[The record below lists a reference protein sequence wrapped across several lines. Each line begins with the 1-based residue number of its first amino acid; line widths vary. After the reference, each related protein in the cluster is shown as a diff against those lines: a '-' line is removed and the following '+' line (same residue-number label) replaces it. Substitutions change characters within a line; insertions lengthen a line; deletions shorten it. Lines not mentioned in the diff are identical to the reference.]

1 MTENKDTIIKT
12 KATLLQISR
21 HLGQAQLYCRLKNFG
36 KGGATWNERQN
47 LRQKLVQDI
56 KNLQKEGQ
64 NAKKLAKT
72 KTKLPFLYDNHE
84 ILKPGTLPY
93 HPLAS
98 ISISHCPSMGGFI
111 FSFNTNIA
119 IGFDIELTHRVQ
131 KSTLQRVSETEEI
144 LKTPHLPL
152 LWAGKEAVA
161 KCLWTQKKPLV
172 LSDCLI
178 SKWQA
183 LPPGGENTETKGAQA
198 YIFEAQIKNTD
209 FSDQAKTPSPAILGG
224 AFIIKPFVVAY
235 AQKSVSVEN
244 SKPYE

>member
-1 MTENKDTIIKT
+1 MAKNKDTIVKIKA
-12 KATLLQISR
+12 KLLQISR
-21 HLGQAQLYCRLKNFG
+21 YLGQAELYCRLKSLG
-36 KGGATWNERQN
+36 LGGVTWNERQN
-47 LRQKLVQDI
+47 LRKQLVQDI
-56 KNLQKEGQ
+56 KNLQKEGE

-72 KTKLPFLYDNHE
+72 KAKHPFLYDESE

-93 HPLAS
+93 HPLAC

-111 FSFNTNIA
+111 FCFNTNIA

-131 KSTLQRVSETEEI
+131 KSTLQRVSELDEI

-161 KCLWTQKKPLV
+161 KCLWTKKKPLV

-178 SKWQA
+178 SKWQV
-183 LPPGGENTETKGAQA
+183 LPPGGENTETKAHKA
-198 YIFEAQIKNTD
+198 YIFEAQAKNHKD
-209 FSDQAKTPSPAILGG
+209 PSPIILGG
-224 AFIIKPFVVAY
+224 AFIIEPFVVAY
-235 AQKSVSVEN
+235 AQKSNVTVEN